1 MIDDLLASSVPSITA
16 AHAPPAAKM
25 KPDAASEARTEERI
39 ALLSLG
45 ASIRSPAVAS
55 TGRGWKEAKKEEEK
69 DGEARHR
76 ARDGH
81 AEREKESVRENE
93 RK

>member
-16 AHAPPAAKM
+16 AHAPPAAKR

-55 TGRGWKEAKKEEEK
+55 TGGGWKEARKEEGK

-81 AEREKESVRENE
+81 TERE